1 MARVLFVT
9 GRLPHPPQEGHQLRS
24 WHLLRAAAAAG
35 HDVTLLSLV
44 RPEEAGPPSAELSR
58 TASVQ
63 AVALPKMS
71 ALRSLVTAASVV
83 RGRTLL
89 EARYITGALT
99 RAFER
104 LAAGADLVHLD
115 ILAVAALIERVPP
128 GVPVV
133 VNAHNVESRLLAE
146 RVRSEPVRLRRAV
159 LASQVRRLARM
170 ERRVCSAADRV
181 LACSD
186 IDAERLQALAPA
198 ARVTVVPNGVDLA
211 GFCPGA
217 DPAGDDRTLVFVGQM
232 SWFPNRDGIEHFL
245 AAVWPRIRQR
255 HPARLR
261 IIGRDGDTML
271 PPAPGV
277 ERTGFVADLRP
288 LIESAAVY
296 VVPLRVGSGTRLK
309 LLEAMAMGK
318 AIVTTRIG
326 AEGLGLVDG
335 THALLADSPEAF
347 AGAVARLL
355 DDRALR
361 QRLGLAARQLAEH
374 RYGWDAIGA
383 RLAAVYADLLGD
395 TAAVRMSRP
404 AAEDAGG
411 TPVSP

>member
-1 MARVLFVT
+1 MARILFVT
-9 GRLPHPPQEGHQLRS
+9 SRLPHPPQEGHQLRS
-24 WHLLRAAAAAG
+24 WHLLRAAAAG

-71 ALRSLVTAASVV
+71 ALCGLVTASAIV
-83 RGRTLL
+83 RGRALL
-89 EARYITGALT
+89 QARYVTGALT
-99 RAFER
+99 RAFDR
-104 LAAGADLVHLD
+104 LAAEADLVHLD

-146 RVRSEPVRLRRAV
+146 RVRSEPARWRRAV
-159 LASQVRRLARM
+159 LASQVRPLARM
-170 ERRVCSAADRV
+170 ERRVCSAANRV
-181 LACSD
+181 LACSA

-198 ARVTVVPNGVDLA
+198 ARVTVVPNGVDLVR
-211 GFCPGA
+211 FRPGA
-217 DPAGDDRTLVFVGQM
+217 DPAGDNHTLVFVGQM

-255 HPARLR
+255 HSARLR
-261 IIGRDGDTML
+261 IIGRDGDTVL

-288 LIESAAVY
+288 LVEAAGVY
-296 VVPLRVGSGTRLK
+296 IVPLRAGSGTRLK

-318 AIVTTRIG
+318 AIVSTRIG
-326 AEGLGLVDG
+326 AEGLALVDG
-335 THALLADSPEAF
+335 RHALLADTPEAF
-347 AGAVARLL
+347 ADAVSRLL

-361 QRLGLAARQLAEH
+361 RRLGLAARQLADQ
-374 RYGWDAIGA
+374 RYGWEAIGA
-383 RLAAVYADLLGD
+383 RLKVVYADLLTGAGRVP
-395 TAAVRMSRP
+395 TNQY
-404 AAEDAGG
+404 AAEETGG
-411 TPVSP
+411 APVSQ